1 MPARWYG
8 WISREQ
14 IQNKNKNRTADGG
27 LKSEEYLAQISQ
39 TGKNGENLRGCAV
52 FLFRIEYIWTKL

>member
-52 FLFRIEYIWTKL
+52 FFSG